1 MNIKKILGIFLIALT
16 CIFCIVIADVALM
29 LISSPDTLG
38 VLLGIILLFIILFII
53 LVINKFINKNKTKQ
67 NDEKSI

>member
-38 VLLGIILLFIILFII
+38 VLLGIIILGLILFITLI
-53 LVINKFINKNKTKQ
+53 LVNYLIKKFINKNKTK
-67 NDEKSI
+67 

>member
-38 VLLGIILLFIILFII
+38 VLVGIILLFIILFIT
-53 LVINKFINKNKTKQ
+53 LVIINYLIKNFINKNKTKG
-67 NDEKSI
+67 